1 MSRFTFL
8 ALLIAIPSSVA
19 AQGKAP
25 SELIVGSFSA
35 RPDTV
40 RHSPTI
46 EVDVM
51 LVVGTDNARHY
62 RMDQRVT
69 DRQGSMTIMS
79 ADSRTCPVV
88 QQQLTKVEDLP
99 IPTFVAPGSKRGQG
113 AQMIMHPTTYTL
125 AMEGYESTS
134 NSSARL
140 EVSAPSGSP
149 LAQWVDETLAA
160 LAPCWTAPVN

>member
-8 ALLIAIPSSVA
+8 ALLIAIPSNVA

-25 SELIVGSFSA
+25 SELTVGSFSA

-40 RHSPTI
+40 RNSPAV

-69 DRQGSMTIMS
+69 DRQGSITNMS
-79 ADSRTCPVV
+79 ADSRTCPAL
-88 QQQLTKVEDLP
+88 QQQLAKAENLP
-99 IPTFVAPGSKRGQG
+99 MPTFVAPGSKRGQR

-125 AMEGYESTS
+125 ALEGYESTS

-149 LAQWVDETLAA
+149 LAQWVVETLAA
-160 LAPCWTAPVN
+160 LEPCWTAPVN